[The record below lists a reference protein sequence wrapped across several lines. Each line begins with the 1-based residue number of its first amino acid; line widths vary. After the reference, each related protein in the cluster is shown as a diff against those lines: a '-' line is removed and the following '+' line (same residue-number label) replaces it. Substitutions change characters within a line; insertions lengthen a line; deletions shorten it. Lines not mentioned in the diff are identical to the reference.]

1 MNLLFWNDKE
11 EKRQRGN
18 YTALQI
24 RHAMYKSY
32 YSCLY
37 LDFAIEISKLNVINT
52 YFLSISWNL

>member
-1 MNLLFWNDKE
+1 MNLLLFWNDKE
-11 EKRQRGN
+11 EKRQRQRGN
-18 YTALQI
+18 CTALQI

-52 YFLSISWNL
+52 HFSFY